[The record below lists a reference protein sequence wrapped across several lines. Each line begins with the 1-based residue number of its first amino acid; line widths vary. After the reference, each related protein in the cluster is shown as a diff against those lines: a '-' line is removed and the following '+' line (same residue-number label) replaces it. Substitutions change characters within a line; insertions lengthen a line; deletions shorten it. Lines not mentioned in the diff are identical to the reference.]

1 MTFLHTIENERGSNS
16 AVAVKALAG
25 SLTLFGFLAS
35 KGESAVVSPAQASVG
50 SPALLAVGW
59 SNPDS
64 GLSFGMFNGQTPF
77 GRDGNNVF
85 VIDDVLFNRVCDNN
99 VVFSKGQLWSNPK
112 AKDAKTTDSSNKHV
126 YDRVA
131 KAFVIEN
138 GLNQV
143 KTIECESNRAPNQ
156 VAFGFENDFI
166 IHKDILSVN
175 TIAKKENA

>member
-16 AVAVKALAG
+16 AVAVEALAR

-35 KGESAVVSPAQASVG
+35 KGESAVVSPTQASVG
-50 SPALLAVGW
+50 CPALLAVGW

-77 GRDGNNVF
+77 GRDGNNVP
-85 VIDDVLFNRVCDNN
+85 VFNDMFFDRVCDNN
-99 VVFSKGQLWSNPK
+99 VVFGQGQLWTNPK
-112 AKDAKTTDSSNKHV
+112 AKDTQTTYGSNEQVNKWVAKTL
-126 YDRVA
+126 
-131 KAFVIEN
+131 VIEN